1 MKLGEMYIVSH
12 FFVSQFFT
20 RELFGI
26 IPFLVLLLKYIYLDL
41 YNIIRITTRQ
51 LNTVAEATKNR

>member
-1 MKLGEMYIVSH
+1 MYIVSH

-26 IPFLVLLLKYIYLDL
+26 IYFLVLLLKYIYHDL

>member
-1 MKLGEMYIVSH
+1 MHIVSH

-26 IPFLVLLLKYIYLDL
+26 ISFLILLLKHIYLDL
-41 YNIIRITTRQ
+41 YNIIRITTQQ